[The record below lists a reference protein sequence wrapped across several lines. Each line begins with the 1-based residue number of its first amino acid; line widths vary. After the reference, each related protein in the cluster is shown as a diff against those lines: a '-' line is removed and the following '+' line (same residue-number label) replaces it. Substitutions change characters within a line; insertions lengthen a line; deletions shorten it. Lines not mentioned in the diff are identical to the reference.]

1 MRRRIMKRTIL
12 LSIALFAAF
21 GLSGCSYNDL
31 TAKQQQVKGKWANV
45 ESSMQ
50 RRADLIPNLV
60 EAAKMAGVQ
69 EQEVFGQI
77 ADARSKLLGA
87 QGAPAAGSDGDKTPE
102 QKQAVIEAN
111 NSFGGTIGRL
121 LSLQENYPVLR
132 SNESFLKLQ
141 DELSGT
147 ENRINIARI
156 DFNDAVTTYNTTRNS
171 FPAVLTAGLLGFKEE
186 PFFQADEGAR
196 QAPKVTDAN
205 SLRRPTTAP
214 NAPAAPATNAPAANV
229 PAANAPAANKPN

>member
-1 MRRRIMKRTIL
+1 MKKVVL
-12 LSIALFAAF
+12 LTVTMIIAF

-31 TAKQQQVKGKWANV
+31 TAKQQGVKGKWANV

-60 EAAKMAGVQ
+60 KAAQMSAIQ

-77 ADARSKLLGA
+77 ADARSRLLNA
-87 QGAPAAGSDGDKTPE
+87 TAAPPQGADGDKTPE

-132 SNESFLKLQ
+132 SNEAFMNVQ
-141 DELSGT
+141 TELAGT
-147 ENRINIARI
+147 ENRINVARL
-156 DFNDAVTTYNTTRNS
+156 DYNDAVTGYNTTRNS
-171 FPAVLTAGLLGFKEE
+171 FPAVLTAGMLGFKEE
-186 PFFQADEGAR
+186 PFFKADDSAK
-196 QAPKVTDAN
+196 QAPDIGNPDA
-205 SLRRPTTAP
+205 LRK
-214 NAPAAPATNAPAANV
+214 NN
-229 PAANAPAANKPN
+229 ANK

>member
-1 MRRRIMKRTIL
+1 MKRAIL
-12 LSIALFAAF
+12 LSIVLFAAF
-21 GLSGCSYNDL
+21 GLSGCSYNEL
-31 TAKQQQVKGKWANV
+31 TAQQQNVKSKWSNV

-60 EAAKMAGVQ
+60 KAAQMAGVQ

-77 ADARSKLLGA
+77 ADARSRLLNA
-87 QGAPAAGSDGDKTPE
+87 QQAAPPTPDGDKTPE

-132 SNESFLKLQ
+132 SNEGFLKLQ

-147 ENRINIARI
+147 ENRINVARI
-156 DFNDAVTTYNTTRNS
+156 DYGDAVGVYNTTRNS

-186 PFFQADEGAR
+186 PFFKADEDAKH
-196 QAPKVTDAN
+196 APDIGDPN
-205 SLRRPTTAP
+205 SLRKTQP
-214 NAPAAPATNAPAANV
+214 APA
-229 PAANAPAANKPN
+229 NK

>member
-1 MRRRIMKRTIL
+1 MKRAIL
-12 LSIALFAAF
+12 LSIVIFAAF

-31 TAKQQQVKGKWANV
+31 TAKQQKVKETWSAV

-60 EAAKMAGVQ
+60 KTAEMAGVQ

-77 ADARSKLLGA
+77 ADARSKLLDA
-87 QGAPAAGSDGDKTPE
+87 QKAAPPTPDGDKTPE
-102 QKQAVIEAN
+102 QKMAVIEAN

-132 SNESFLKLQ
+132 SSEAFLKLQ

-156 DFNDAVTTYNTTRNS
+156 DYGKAVSEYNTTRNS

-186 PFFQADEGAR
+186 PFFQADEKGK
-196 QAPKVTDAN
+196 QVPDVGDPN
-205 SLRRPTTAP
+205 SLRR
-214 NAPAAPATNAPAANV
+214 NN
-229 PAANAPAANKPN
+229 NK